1 MPFVVPKFINRE
13 TRLIGPLSP
22 IQVGY
27 LGSAGVTCFILYFF
41 ISSIPFFIAIC
52 IVLVGIASIFAFGK
66 INGRP
71 IILMIKNFFMFSLS
85 SKMYIWKKSRT
96 SPKIIKVKKKDK
108 EQERETSPLNLS
120 QGSRLK
126 SLSSKIETG
135 QK

>member
-1 MPFVVPKFINRE
+1 MSFIVPKFINRE

-22 IQVGY
+22 TQVGY
-27 LGSAGVTCFILYFF
+27 LGSAGITCFILYFF

-52 IVLVGIASIFAFGK
+52 LVLVGIASIFAFGK

-71 IILMIKNFFMFSLS
+71 IILMIKNFFSFSFS
-85 SKMYIWKKSRT
+85 SKIYIWKKLGA
-96 SPKIIKVKKKDK
+96 SPRIIKVKKKEEK
-108 EQERETSPLNLS
+108 QRERGPILNIS
-120 QGSRLK
+120 QRSRLK